1 MVWVGALSTSRGRRR
16 PARSECF
23 QVIFEQLHGGVS
35 PPGLPIEEP
44 DSPCR
49 VTDQKTG
56 ANLEARRQMTTAAY
70 VRYRGYKTVP
80 MRQWSQWCAG
90 VYPTRADLPILSS
103 STLRTLRPRKEEA
116 LEAAR
121 KRIDRKLSYSH

>member
-1 MVWVGALSTSRGRRR
+1 
-16 PARSECF
+16 
-23 QVIFEQLHGGVS
+23 
-35 PPGLPIEEP
+35 
-44 DSPCR
+44 
-49 VTDQKTG
+49 
-56 ANLEARRQMTTAAY
+56 MTTAAF
-70 VRYRGYKTVP
+70 VRYRGYKIVP

-103 STLRTLRPRKEEA
+103 STLRTLRPRKAEA